1 LFSECVCVL
10 SNIFGYIPQIQ
21 LSQNRKK
28 ECNNLWLIE
37 FYVYFILVFDQR
49 NNNSEQRVEREIE
62 RGFFFW
68 PKANPS

>member
-1 LFSECVCVL
+1 VCVCAVQ
-10 SNIFGYIPQIQ
+10 YIWLYSTNPIITKQ
-21 LSQNRKK
+21 KK